1 MAKSSNVMARV
12 EPEIKEQAES
22 ILSQLGLPVSVL
34 INSLYRQIIMRGGV
48 PFSMTVPS
56 AIGYSDGVSFPDAET
71 RSIGG
76 GRALAFRGRSGQSS
90 QELSHILLGE

>member
-34 INSLYRQIIMRGGV
+34 INSLYRPIIMRGGV

-56 AIGYSDGVSFPDAET
+56 HAISRDTMSDADFNAMMSVGLQQAKANESISLNDAMND
-71 RSIGG
+71 
-76 GRALAFRGRSGQSS
+76 LLRG
-90 QELSHILLGE
+90 I

>member
-56 AIGYSDGVSFPDAET
+56 HAISRDTMSDADFNAMMSVGLQQAKANESISLNDA
-71 RSIGG
+71 IND
-76 GRALAFRGRSGQSS
+76 LLRG
-90 QELSHILLGE
+90 I

>member
-34 INSLYRQIIMRGGV
+34 INSLYIMRGGV

-56 AIGYSDGVSFPDAET
+56 HAISRDTMSDADFNAMMSVGLQQAKANESISLNDAMND
-71 RSIGG
+71 
-76 GRALAFRGRSGQSS
+76 LLRG
-90 QELSHILLGE
+90 I